1 MTHQSDT
8 TALRSR
14 AEEGNLGLVAPELLG
29 VGQHGLPGGVVAGIL
44 VVLDRRQMGA
54 ESGIC
59 LDDAP
64 PADLEEGNER
74 RTKVPVRRPL
84 SAAAFLSSTCDAED
98 CGLAPHSH
106 VHASSRASARSHLF
120 YPSRETNGRGKK
132 MRGGK
137 EKEKKGIEMKRRKKI
152 N

>member
-74 RTKVPVRRPL
+74 RTKVPVRRPCQL
-84 SAAAFLSSTCDAED
+84 PPFSALPVTRRIAGWLPIAMYTPPLAQAHVLIFLT
-98 CGLAPHSH
+98 
-106 VHASSRASARSHLF
+106 HLGKQTG
-120 YPSRETNGRGKK
+120 EGKK
-132 MRGGK
+132 CEGVKR
-137 EKEKKGIEMKRRKKI
+137 KKRIEMKRRKKI
-152 N
+152 S